1 MDPRLVP
8 SPLRERRAACTV
20 GPAPQAPR
28 RALTFR
34 RSTAIACYFGGLV
47 RARWRGPLDGGVR
60 GRLLRELFQSFG
72 AAATKLAQLLGMRR
86 DVFSVEFCREMSQLQ
101 DRALAFPG
109 AVARRTVEDD
119 LGVPLEDVFSEFSE
133 TPFAA
138 ASIGQAHEGRL
149 RTNNTRVVIKVRRPF
164 VLEQT
169 NIDLRWLAWVFRLL
183 DHWRIMPTF
192 GWDDLSWELQ
202 TALREEMDYRFEG
215 TYLSRMRQSLGRH
228 GIHVPKVF
236 SRYTT
241 DRVLVMEYIEGVFMS
256 EFIATEQED
265 PGRVEAWLQNNNVS
279 RAVVGRTLHHS
290 LNRQVF
296 EDNFFHSDLHP
307 GNILLL
313 RNSEVALIDFGAVGS
328 LDQESVEMYSRYY
341 QAIVDR
347 QWDRAADLFLLLA
360 PHSGANSRTAEFRQ
374 RYIAIM
380 KAFETKTAT
389 GSLDFHER
397 SVVSVFGAIMAEVA
411 RFDIPLE
418 WYLVRADRAQLTL
431 DASLMYLLPN
441 VDYLELVRDYWR
453 EAKTRTAVRRACSLG
468 SERTLGI
475 LTERLPQL
483 LEDAEDRVLFA
494 TEVLRGNAEV
504 ARHALGAF
512 VVVLGSC
519 LRLLTFVAVL
529 LGVAGA
535 ATYLGLPGAI
545 DLTASLNL
553 DKAVATWRSVPPVP
567 AAALCA
573 LLVGVTWEMVRV
585 RSKLLRGV

>member
-1 MDPRLVP
+1 MDPRLIP
-8 SPLRERRAACTV
+8 SPLRERRPACKV
-20 GPAPQAPR
+20 GPPPQAPR
-28 RALTFR
+28 RALSLR
-34 RSTAIACYFGGLV
+34 RSSAIAFYLV
-47 RARWRGPLDGGVR
+47 ALARARLRGPLDGGVR

-72 AAATKLAQLLGMRR
+72 AASTKLAQLLGMRR
-86 DVFSVEFCREMSQLQ
+86 DLFSVEFCREMSHLQ

-109 AVARRTVEDD
+109 AIARRTVEDD
-119 LGVPLEDVFSEFSE
+119 LGVPLEHVFSEFTE

-149 RTNNTRVVIKVRRPF
+149 RKNNARVVIKVRRPF

-169 NIDLRWLAWVFRLL
+169 NVDLRWLAWVFRLL
-183 DHWRIMPTF
+183 DRWRIKPTF

-215 TYLSRMRQSLGRH
+215 TYLSRMRQSLAPH

-256 EFIATEQED
+256 EFITTEQED
-265 PGRVEAWLQNNNVS
+265 PGRVEAWLQENNVS
-279 RAVVGRTLHHS
+279 REVAGRTLHHS

-313 RNSEVALIDFGAVGS
+313 RNSEIALIDFGAVGS

-360 PHSGANSRTAEFRQ
+360 PHSGANTRTAEFRR
-374 RYIAIM
+374 RYISIM

-389 GSLDFHER
+389 GSVAFHER

-431 DASLMYLLPN
+431 DASLMYLLPD

-453 EAKTRTAVRRACSLG
+453 EAKTRTAVRSASSLA
-468 SERTLGI
+468 SQRTLGI

-494 TEVLRGNAEV
+494 AEVLRGNAAV

-512 VVVLGSC
+512 VLVLGSC
-519 LRLLTFVAVL
+519 LRLLTVVAVV

-535 ATYLGLPGAI
+535 ATYVGLPGAI
-545 DLTASLNL
+545 ELTSRLNVGET
-553 DKAVATWRSVPPVP
+553 VARWRSIPPVP
-567 AAALCA
+567 AVALCA
-573 LLVGVTWEMVRV
+573 LLVGIAWEMARA
-585 RSKLLRGV
+585 RSKLLAP